1 MWNALFMGIVAVCAG
16 ACITWLI
23 GDSLSERVAAHSE
36 DAGRFAGLGATPPR
50 DTAPA
55 RRGRL
60 STIAAQRRYACAAR
74 RRRVAQHVQR
84 SPLH

>member
-1 MWNALFMGIVAVCAG
+1 MWNAFFMGIVAVCAG

-23 GDSLSERVAAHSE
+23 GDALSGSVAARSE
-36 DAGRFAGLGATPPR
+36 DAGRFAGLGAAPPR
-50 DTAPA
+50 DAAPK
-55 RRGRL
+55 RRDRMNPL
-60 STIAAQRRYACAAR
+60 AAQRRYACAAR